1 MSLGSHILFQA
12 SRQQQLSHNSDS
24 MEYEKICDEILK
36 CDKNIRY
43 VGVYDFGELYEK
55 MRPGLKS
62 YLSREETEMSLSHA
76 VYRWSTRKKTT
87 DKIGKPIFALAKY
100 EKIYRITVA
109 IGGAGLILISI
120 ELNTDVNQIIEKIL
134 KIKNKYTQ

>member
-1 MSLGSHILFQA
+1 
-12 SRQQQLSHNSDS
+12 
-24 MEYEKICDEILK
+24 MEYEKICDEILE

-55 MRPGLKS
+55 IRPGLKS
-62 YLSREETEMSLSHA
+62 YLSREETEMSLSQA
-76 VYRWSTRKKTT
+76 VYRWSTRKKTI
-87 DKIGKPIFALAKY
+87 DKIGKPVFALTKY
-100 EKIYRITVA
+100 EKVYRVTVA